1 MAKGPARSTIPTFR
15 SGAEERRFW
24 ETHDT
29 SPFVDWRKARVAVF
43 PALKPSTET
52 ISLRLPAAVSVAE
65 LKALTNRRN
74 VPYQSLAERVVRET
88 SAVSAPLAR
97 GACDA
102 GAPARA
108 TSRVSGR
115 RPRARPRAG

>member
-1 MAKGPARSTIPTFR
+1 MAKRRASSTIPAFR
-15 SGAEERRFW
+15 SETEERRFW
-24 ETHDT
+24 EPHDT
-29 SPFVDWRKARVAVF
+29 SPFVDWKKARVAVF
-43 PALKPSTET
+43 PVLKPSTET
-52 ISLRLPAAVSVAE
+52 ISLRLPAALSVAR

-74 VPYQSLAERVVRET
+74 VP

-97 GACDA
+97 GAPDA

>member
-24 ETHDT
+24 EIHDT

-43 PALKPSTET
+43 PALKPSAAT
-52 ISLRLPAAVSVAE
+52 ISLRLPAALSVAE

-74 VPYQSLAERVVRET
+74 VT

-97 GACDA
+97 GARDA
-102 GAPARA
+102 AVPARA
-108 TSRVSGR
+108 TSRVSRR